1 MPIIG
6 VIFGLFTAFLFG
18 LQGAYGKKISSKIPP
33 LIITW
38 GSFIFSLPYL
48 LGLLA
53 YEGFPTIIWQDF
65 IWATS
70 VSFILNSITFY
81 IFYRA
86 LQIAPLSHTMPFTA
100 FTPVFLIPVAFL
112 MINELPD
119 LKGIIGILCVFL
131 GGFSIHLES
140 LNLIRSLKNL
150 KHLSGTLLM
159 ILVAFIWSIT
169 ATVEKVAVL
178 SSSQAFYGTVIC
190 TLLSLVYLPLIF
202 KNRHTHFKI
211 IRNMWPQLFILGL
224 ISGLMV
230 LTQFTA
236 YKFLLVSYV
245 ISLKRAG
252 VIVSVLIGIFFFQ
265 EKRALKNIVSTLI
278 IILGIFLILI

>member
-1 MPIIG
+1 MPTIGII
-6 VIFGLFTAFLFG
+6 FALLTAVLFG
-18 LQGAYGKKISSKIPP
+18 LQGAYGKKVAAKISP
-33 LIITW
+33 LIVAW
-38 GSFIFSLPYL
+38 GSFAFSLPYL

-53 YEGFPTIIWQDF
+53 IEGPPTIIWKDF

-70 VSFILNSITFY
+70 VSFVLNSFTYY
-81 IFYRA
+81 IFFRA

-100 FTPVFLIPVAFL
+100 FTPVFLIPVAFI

-119 LKGIIGILCVFL
+119 LKGVIGILCVFL

-140 LNLIRSLKNL
+140 LNLAKTMKNL

-169 ATVEKVAVL
+169 ATAEKVAVL

-202 KNRHTHFKI
+202 KNRTTHLNT
-211 IRNMWPQLFILGL
+211 IRNKWPQLFILGL

-245 ISLKRAG
+245 ISFKRAG
-252 VIVSVLIGIFFFQ
+252 IIISVLIGIIFFQ
-265 EKRALKNIVSTLI
+265 EKSALKNIISTLI
-278 IILGIFLILI
+278 IILGVFLILI

>member
-1 MPIIG
+1 MPTIGII
-6 VIFGLFTAFLFG
+6 FALLTAFLFG
-18 LQGAYGKKISSKIPP
+18 LQGAYGKKISAKIPP
-33 LIITW
+33 LILAW

-48 LGLLA
+48 FGLLA
-53 YEGFPTIIWQDF
+53 IEGLPTIIWKDF

-70 VSFILNSITFY
+70 VSFILNSFTYY

-100 FTPVFLIPVAFL
+100 FTPIFLIPVAFI

-119 LKGIIGILCVFL
+119 LKGVIGIFCVFL

-140 LNLIRSLKNL
+140 LNLTKPLKNL

-169 ATVEKVAVL
+169 ATAEKVAVL
-178 SSSQAFYGTVIC
+178 SSSQAFYGAVIC

-202 KNRHTHFKI
+202 KKRNIHFKT
-211 IRNMWPQLFILGL
+211 IRSKWPQLFILGL

-245 ISLKRAG
+245 ISFKRAG
-252 VIVSVLIGIFFFQ
+252 IIVSVLIGIFFFQ
-265 EKRALKNIVSTLI
+265 EKGALKNIISTLI
-278 IILGIFLILI
+278 IILGVFLILI